1 MSSVCIFMSTFFF
14 RNAGSLPFFSEN
26 SFHFVTI
33 SFGDQFVS
41 ILLSFKKLSISRR
54 AIAALPLYSCI
65 APADI
70 CEAFVI
76 PLDHDSGSPSHSR
89 VDFSVNPLLYSVS
102 ATNGSLYSLICTGLN
117 PARAHFLFLAIVAHI
132 RF

>member
-1 MSSVCIFMSTFFF
+1 MSTFFF

-54 AIAALPLYSCI
+54 AIAALPLCSCI

-70 CEAFVI
+70 CEALVVHHFHV
-76 PLDHDSGSPSHSR
+76 SGNHSHSR
-89 VDFSVNPLLYSVS
+89 VDFSVNPLL
-102 ATNGSLYSLICTGLN
+102 
-117 PARAHFLFLAIVAHI
+117 
-132 RF
+132 